1 MDIGSKN
8 YNIWDKVALNFG
20 KVGPRYWEDFGT
32 RLVELSYISRGA
44 RVLDIG
50 MGRGASLFPALDKA
64 GKDGYVIGIDSSEVM
79 VNETYNDILHR
90 NISNAEVKNMNAKYL
105 DFQEESFDN
114 IICGFGFGYLMQSEG
129 QLNEILR
136 LLKKGGQVG
145 FSIWGIQEDQKWLT
159 EIVNKFLP
167 PVKEN
172 NNNKK
177 TDISKFDTVDDIR
190 KILNN
195 FGFINIKV
203 YYEDSEVIY
212 KDEKDWWQEMWT
224 NAVRGIFEQIE
235 DLGCDVFTEFK
246 KDIWKGLEKFSRGKE
261 LCFNMPVIYAFG
273 EKQF

>member
-1 MDIGSKN
+1 MNIGSKSD
-8 YNIWDKVALNFG
+8 NIWDKVALNFG

-50 MGRGASLFPALDKA
+50 MGRGASLFPALDKV
-64 GKDGYVIGIDSSEVM
+64 GKDGYVIGIDNSEVM

-167 PVKEN
+167 HVKEN
-172 NNNKK
+172 KNNKK

-212 KDEKDWWQEMWT
+212 KDEKEWWQEMWT
-224 NAVRGIFEQIE
+224 NAVRGIFDQIE
-235 DLGCDVFTEFK
+235 DMGCDVFTEFK
-246 KDIWKGLEKFSRGKE
+246 KDIWKGLEKFGRGKE